1 MRNPV
6 LIGATVMGAV
16 LLRPCQFPSNG
27 PQRAICPCPRTRR
40 TLWSEGQQRPEA
52 WLAFIEGIHGGR
64 SDAAR
69 LA

>member
-16 LLRPCQFPSNG
+16 LL
-27 PQRAICPCPRTRR
+27 T
-40 TLWSEGQQRPEA
+40 TLPVSVKWSAENNLSLSQDKAYAVVGSQQRPEA